1 MVPERWNDVMKEEV
15 AQQAGVPKYARSS
28 SRMAYRN
35 GRRQR
40 SLKTRY
46 GEITLLK
53 PQLREIP
60 FETEIFDLYS
70 RTEKTLVNAII
81 ELYLQG
87 VSTRKVE
94 TVISHL
100 GVSQISPS
108 YVSKVAQELDK
119 QVRLFLERP
128 IDSHIPYLINDA
140 LYFKVKHGIQYINK
154 ALLVVAGVRED
165 GYRQI
170 LGARIA
176 DAKMNLPGE
185 GSSPTSRN
193 EVSVR

>member
-1 MVPERWNDVMKEEV
+1 M
-15 AQQAGVPKYARSS
+15 
-28 SRMAYRN
+28 
-35 GRRQR
+35 
-40 SLKTRY
+40 
-46 GEITLLK
+46 
-53 PQLREIP
+53 QLREFP
-60 FETEIFDLYS
+60 FETKIFDRYS
-70 RTEKTLVNAII
+70 RTEKALVNAIT
-81 ELYLQG
+81 ESFLQSA
-87 VSTRKVE
+87 STNKFE
-94 TVISHL
+94 MVISHL
-100 GVSQISPS
+100 DLCQISPS
-108 YVSKVAQELDK
+108 NVSKVAQELDE

-154 ALLVVAGVRED
+154 ALIVVAGVRED

-193 EVSVR
+193 EVSIR